1 MDEFFYRVKVGET
14 LISISDK
21 LKVPPYKIIAD
32 NFLKSEVKAGQV
44 LVIRKLNRPLYR
56 VKPFDT
62 IKGICARHNLDEKDF
77 IFYNRTDFIYCG
89 ILIYL

>member
-21 LKVPPYKIIAD
+21 LQIPPYKIIAD

-62 IKGICARHNLDEKDF
+62 IASICLAHNLDVKDF

-89 ILIYL
+89 ILVYL